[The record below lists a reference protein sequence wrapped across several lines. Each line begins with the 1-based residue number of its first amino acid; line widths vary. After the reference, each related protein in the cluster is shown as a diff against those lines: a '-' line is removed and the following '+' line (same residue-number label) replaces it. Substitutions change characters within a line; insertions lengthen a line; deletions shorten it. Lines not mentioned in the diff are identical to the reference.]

1 MCLFGDG
8 RTASVKGAL
17 CCTGEVLSH
26 LVKKIQNLD
35 DFLETMTPPP
45 LLWPRF
51 GMYVAMS
58 CMFLFKNIPGLRR
71 LKKNMAA
78 LLVNDLNSVARWC
91 ISH

>member
-1 MCLFGDG
+1 M
-8 RTASVKGAL
+8 S
-17 CCTGEVLSH
+17 
-26 LVKKIQNLD
+26 
-35 DFLETMTPPP
+35 PP

-51 GMYVAMS
+51 GLYVAMS
-58 CMFLFKNIPGLRR
+58 CVFLFKNILGLRR

>member
-1 MCLFGDG
+1 MISG
-8 RTASVKGAL
+8 VH
-17 CCTGEVLSH
+17 E
-26 LVKKIQNLD
+26 
-35 DFLETMTPPP
+35 PPSP

-58 CMFLFKNIPGLRR
+58 CVFLFKNILGLRR

>member
-1 MCLFGDG
+1 
-8 RTASVKGAL
+8 
-17 CCTGEVLSH
+17 
-26 LVKKIQNLD
+26 
-35 DFLETMTPPP
+35 MTPPP

-58 CMFLFKNIPGLRR
+58 CVFLFKNIPGLRR